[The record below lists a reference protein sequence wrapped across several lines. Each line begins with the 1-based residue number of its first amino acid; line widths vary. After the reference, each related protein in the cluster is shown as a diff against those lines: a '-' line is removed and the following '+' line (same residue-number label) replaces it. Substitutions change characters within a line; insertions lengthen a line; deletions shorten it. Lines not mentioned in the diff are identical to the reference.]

1 MGSEAGAEG
10 LSLVC
15 LNQKLVLHLVADV
28 GMLRGS
34 EQKSDTVGFMF
45 YSVLVAA

>member
-1 MGSEAGAEG
+1 M
-10 LSLVC
+10 C
-15 LNQKLVLHLVADV
+15 LAQKFALHLAADV

-34 EQKSDTVGFMF
+34 EQKSDTVELTF